1 MIGFSLFS
9 KPDHTIHTQKG
20 DTFSN
25 HSAYME
31 RYSSLTSFIISI
43 LTTLSHVKY
52 LSSHNSIMKQV
63 LLLSFLL

>member
-1 MIGFSLFS
+1 MIGFSQFR
-9 KPDHTIHTQKG
+9 DAHHTIHAHKG
-20 DTFSN
+20 DPFSN
-25 HSAYME
+25 HGVYIE
-31 RYSSLTSFIISI
+31 RNSSLTSFLISV